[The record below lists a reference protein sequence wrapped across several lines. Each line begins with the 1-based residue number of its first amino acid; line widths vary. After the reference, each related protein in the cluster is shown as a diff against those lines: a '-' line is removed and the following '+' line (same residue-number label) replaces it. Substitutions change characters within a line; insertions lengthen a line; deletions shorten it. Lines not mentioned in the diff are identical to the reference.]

1 MRQRRF
7 WSGGRKHFFS
17 ERSVLRW
24 HRLHGEVLQPPFLEV
39 FGNRVDVALRDVLSG
54 LGRSRGGA
62 RAVPSPRCLFKGS
75 TTAARLQRWVG
86 PAFHP
91 RPAAR
96 WPLAAGRRAMLWC
109 AARLLPLPRL
119 GRASGARGALPGW
132 AAGRG
137 GLRARCWAAGA
148 LAVPAAA
155 GLRDGP
161 GRWQAAGRPVW
172 AAERCPEQPARGLL
186 WRLGLVLRLGLRACV
201 LLLRFGPL
209 LLLYPLSLLRPGLA
223 VLWLRLLRRAAE
235 AAGPTCIKLGQWA
248 STRRDLFSEAFCD
261 EFSKLH
267 VEVSP
272 HPWGHTDEL
281 LRKAF
286 GEDWRSVLTFP
297 SQEPVGSGCV
307 AQVYKAYVD
316 LMAIADPPAK
326 GLARS
331 SELRSVFEAWEVSSG
346 LRGLFRWLRR
356 RKSEGMWEER
366 SEAELSP
373 FGCSLRSPESGTSR
387 VERVVAPI
395 PPSARH
401 LTPVAVKVL
410 HPGLVHQVQMD
421 LFLMKLGSYIIGLLP
436 GFKWLSLTEV
446 VEEFEKLMLQQ
457 IDLHYEARN
466 LERFRQNF
474 VDVDF
479 VKFPTPV
486 RPLVTADVLVETF
499 EESEPI
505 SRYLHTE
512 VATELRQ
519 RLAKMGMDMLLKMVF
534 VDNFVHAD
542 LHPGNILVQ
551 GTASVSTSCKEQTAI
566 VDLCDTLIVEVQP
579 PFRQLC
585 LVLLDAGIVAELQ
598 SADMQNFRAVF
609 TAVVQG
615 QGEKVA
621 ELILHHAR
629 ANQCQD
635 IEQFKAEMAE
645 LVTKVRRNTIA
656 LGKLQVANLLSSVF
670 KLLMTHKV
678 KLESNFASIIFAIMV
693 LEGLG
698 RSLDPEL
705 DILEA
710 AKPLLIRT
718 AASVL
723 E

>member
-1 MRQRRF
+1 M
-7 WSGGRKHFFS
+7 
-17 ERSVLRW
+17 
-24 HRLHGEVLQPPFLEV
+24 
-39 FGNRVDVALRDVLSG
+39 VA
-54 LGRSRGGA
+54 GGA
-62 RAVPSPRCLFKGS
+62 V
-75 TTAARLQRWVG
+75 
-86 PAFHP
+86 
-91 RPAAR
+91 
-96 WPLAAGRRAMLWC
+96 
-109 AARLLPLPRL
+109 RLLPLPRPLL
-119 GRASGARGALPGW
+119 GRAAGARGTLSGW
-132 AAGRG
+132 AAAGRG
-137 GLRARCWAAGA
+137 GLRAGRWVAVA
-148 LAVPAAA
+148 LAVPA
-155 GLRDGP
+155 GTGWKERP
-161 GRWQAAGRPVW
+161 GQRGPVW
-172 AAERCPEQPARGLL
+172 VGERGPERPPRRLL
-186 WRLGLVLRLGLRACV
+186 RRLGLVLRLGLRACG

-209 LLLYPLSLLRPGLA
+209 LLLYPLSRLWPGLGA
-223 VLWLRLLRRAAE
+223 LWLRLLRRAAE
-235 AAGPTCIKLGQWA
+235 AAGPTCVKLGQWA

-286 GEDWRSVLTFP
+286 GEGWTGILKFQSR
-297 SQEPVGSGCV
+297 EPVGSGCV
-307 AQVYKAYVD
+307 AQVYKAYAD
-316 LMAIADPPAK
+316 LTAVAGSQAK
-326 GLARS
+326 ELARH
-331 SELRSVFEAWEVSSG
+331 SELRSAFEAWEVSG
-346 LRGLFRWLRR
+346 FRGLLRWLGRR
-356 RKSEGMWEER
+356 RSEEMQDER
-366 SEAELSP
+366 SREELSP
-373 FGCSLRSPESGTSR
+373 ADCSRRSPLSGMSLM
-387 VERVVAPI
+387 EQMAKPLLNAN
-395 PPSARH
+395 PSSARH
-401 LTPVAVKVL
+401 LMPVAIKVL

-421 LFLMKLGSYIIGLLP
+421 LFLMKMGSYIIGLLP
-436 GFKWLSLTEV
+436 GFKWLSLTEI
-446 VEEFEKLMLQQ
+446 VEEFEKLMVQQ
-457 IDLHYEARN
+457 IDLRYEARN

-474 VDVDF
+474 LDVDF
-479 VKFPTPV
+479 VKFPTPLW
-486 RPLVTADVLVETF
+486 PLVTTDVLVETF

-505 SRYLHTE
+505 SHYLHAE
-512 VATELRQ
+512 IATELRQ

-551 GTASVSTSCKEQTAI
+551 GLAHVGTSCKEQTAI
-566 VDLCDTLIVEVQP
+566 VDLCDTLVVEVQP
-579 PFRQLC
+579 PLRQLC

-598 SADMQNFRAVF
+598 STDMQNFRAVF

-615 QGEKVA
+615 QGERVA

-635 IEQFKAEMAE
+635 IERFKAEMAE

-656 LGKLQVANLLSSVF
+656 LGKLQVANLLSNVF

-710 AKPLLIRT
+710 AKPLLIKT

>member
-1 MRQRRF
+1 
-7 WSGGRKHFFS
+7 
-17 ERSVLRW
+17 
-24 HRLHGEVLQPPFLEV
+24 
-39 FGNRVDVALRDVLSG
+39 
-54 LGRSRGGA
+54 
-62 RAVPSPRCLFKGS
+62 
-75 TTAARLQRWVG
+75 
-86 PAFHP
+86 
-91 RPAAR
+91 
-96 WPLAAGRRAMLWC
+96 
-109 AARLLPLPRL
+109 
-119 GRASGARGALPGW
+119 
-132 AAGRG
+132 
-137 GLRARCWAAGA
+137 
-148 LAVPAAA
+148 
-155 GLRDGP
+155 GP
-161 GRWQAAGRPVW
+161 GRWQAAAQPVW
-172 AAERCPEQPARGLL
+172 AGKRGPERPARGPL
-186 WRLGLVLRLGLRACV
+186 WGLCLVVRLGLRACG

-209 LLLYPLSLLRPGLA
+209 LLLYPLSRLRPGLA
-223 VLWLRLLRRAAE
+223 ALWLRLLRRAAE
-235 AAGPTCIKLGQWA
+235 SAGPTCIKLGQWA

-286 GEDWRSVLTFP
+286 GEDWRSILTFP

-307 AQVYKAYVD
+307 AQVYKAYAD
-316 LMAIADPPAK
+316 LMAIAAPPAK
-326 GLARS
+326 GLARG
-331 SELRSVFEAWEVSSG
+331 SELQSAFEAWEVSG

-366 SEAELSP
+366 SGAELNP
-373 FGCSLRSPESGTSR
+373 AGCSLGRSVSGTPCMEQMATPLLNANPS
-387 VERVVAPI
+387 
-395 PPSARH
+395 SARQ

-421 LFLMKLGSYIIGLLP
+421 LFLMKLGSHIIGLLP
-436 GFKWLSLTEV
+436 GFKWLSLTEI

-474 VDVDF
+474 LDVDF

-486 RPLVTADVLVETF
+486 HPLVTTEVLVETF

-505 SRYLHTE
+505 SHYLHAE
-512 VATELRQ
+512 VTTELRQ

-551 GTASVSTSCKEQTAI
+551 GTACVSTSCKEQTAI
-566 VDLCDTLIVEVQP
+566 VDLCDMLVVEVQP

-635 IEQFKAEMAE
+635 IERFKAEMAE

-718 AASVL
+718 AASAL

>member
-1 MRQRRF
+1 M
-7 WSGGRKHFFS
+7 
-17 ERSVLRW
+17 
-24 HRLHGEVLQPPFLEV
+24 
-39 FGNRVDVALRDVLSG
+39 VAG
-54 LGRSRGGA
+54 
-62 RAVPSPRCLFKGS
+62 
-75 TTAARLQRWVG
+75 
-86 PAFHP
+86 
-91 RPAAR
+91 
-96 WPLAAGRRAMLWC
+96 C

-119 GRASGARGALPGW
+119 GRAAGARGPLPGW
-132 AAGRG
+132 AATGRG
-137 GLRARCWAAGA
+137 GLRAARWAAVA

-155 GLRDGP
+155 GRKEGP
-161 GRWQAAGRPVW
+161 GRWQWQAAAQPVW
-172 AAERCPEQPARGLL
+172 AGERDPERSARGLL
-186 WRLGLVLRLGLRACV
+186 RRLGLVLRLSLRACG

-209 LLLYPLSLLRPGLA
+209 LLLYPLSRLRPGLA
-223 VLWLRLLRRAAE
+223 AVWLRLLRRAAE

-272 HPWGHTDEL
+272 HAWGHTDEL

-286 GEDWRSVLTFP
+286 GEDWRSILTFP
-297 SQEPVGSGCV
+297 SQEPIGSGCV
-307 AQVYKAYVD
+307 AQVYKAYAD
-316 LMAIADPPAK
+316 LTAIAAPPAK

-331 SELRSVFEAWEVSSG
+331 WELQSAFEAWEVSG
-346 LRGLFRWLRR
+346 LRGLIRWLRR

-366 SEAELSP
+366 SGAELSP
-373 FGCSLRSPESGTSR
+373 FGCSLGSPVSGTPH
-387 VERVVAPI
+387 VEQMATPLLNAK
-395 PPSARH
+395 PSSARH

-421 LFLMKLGSYIIGLLP
+421 LFLMKLGSHIIGLLP
-436 GFKWLSLTEV
+436 GFKWLSLTEI

-474 VDVDF
+474 LDVDF

-486 RPLVTADVLVETF
+486 HPLVTTDVLVETF

-519 RLAKMGMDMLLKMVF
+519 RLAKMGMDMLLKM
-534 VDNFVHAD
+534 
-542 LHPGNILVQ
+542 
-551 GTASVSTSCKEQTAI
+551 
-566 VDLCDTLIVEVQP
+566 
-579 PFRQLC
+579 
-585 LVLLDAGIVAELQ
+585 
-598 SADMQNFRAVF
+598 
-609 TAVVQG
+609 
-615 QGEKVA
+615 GEKVA

-635 IEQFKAEMAE
+635 IERFKAEMAE